1 MGLLVFLPCDET
13 SFFFSFVSMLEVA
26 SKLTYFHKP
35 VAHLLLLGL
44 ALEKLGY
51 KSIEMFA
58 WLAVKW

>member
-1 MGLLVFLPCDET
+1 
-13 SFFFSFVSMLEVA
+13 MLEVA